1 MTIFNWELHNK
12 HINGI
17 KDFGTPLPFGFIY
30 IITHIPSN
38 KSYIGK
44 KVLFHNR
51 KTKLAKKDLKEYEGI
66 KGRKP
71 KHKIITKESDWLNYW
86 GSNKELLEIVK
97 SSPSNDFKRK
107 ILDVAYNKKMLTYL
121 ETKYLFKYEV
131 LENPDKFFNNNILGK
146 FYSKDLEVS
155 NK

>member
-1 MTIFNWELHNK
+1 MTIFDWRLHNE
-12 HINGI
+12 II
-17 KDFGTPLPFGFIY
+17 DDIDSFGDPTPFGFVY
-30 IITHIPSN
+30 IITHIPSG

-44 KVLFHNR
+44 KVLFHNK
-51 KTKLAKKDLKEYEGI
+51 KTKLTKKDLEKYTNI

-71 KHKIITKESDWLNYW
+71 KHKIITKESDWKKYW

-97 SSPSNDFKRK
+97 SEPSKNFKK
-107 ILDVAYNKKMLTYL
+107 DILDVAYNKKMLTYL

-131 LENPDKFFNNNILGK
+131 LEKPHKFFNNNILGK
-146 FYSKDLEVS
+146 FYSKDLATP